1 MFRKTVIATLL
12 GVVCCASVALA
23 SSPSDY
29 IIPGRALMFDGTL
42 SGLRAA
48 YQVFDNGINDPSCSN
63 NRDLRFL
70 RAVTGTA
77 MLVIGEDGGSI
88 DSVLEL
94 ARQFGIELLGDYW
107 APYFDPCEVVYI
119 PLNQHGAYEIPPDAP
134 NANEIRNIL
143 DASMIPDIEAAI
155 ADLNSIS
162 DTPGDRFRI
171 FLDPNETRI
180 FFDSN
185 ALGLQTD
192 VEIDYGEVLIL
203 KGLLMGLKGQLEA
216 QSAHDL
222 YIDANDILAEK
233 VYGSSFNIND
243 DLLDPY
249 PDFLKVL
256 PTSNDPSTDGAALL
270 AQARQ
275 DLIDSID
282 YYLDAIY
289 YICNEDNPPGT
300 DPQEDEFIY
309 VDPNARFDLDIIN
322 GLFTDLRNSLE
333 YDTVITYPAQTTKT
347 YDIYDP
353 NAVLI
358 GELVLIYD
366 FCDIEGEDGNLT
378 FTGGNI
384 SPTVWEVDWH
394 ERDEDWIE
402 VDLENH
408 SGGQWWGGY
417 LRGTLSYDGNNITD
431 ATLDYWGP
439 DYGTLNGLSGE
450 LVSTVVV
457 DANVNLNP
465 IFSSSPTLSPRDLLP
480 QFDEWNGPLPGTM
493 GHGLGDDATL
503 GGILPDMNQYDWQ
516 LLLDLQPGGLFY
528 LDFVSPWHIIVDGDA
543 GDWTLNQ
550 PVFVDISGDTDEPS
564 DDVNGVDIAELYMA
578 YDWEN
583 VYGAITF
590 YDNIGAIFHY
600 YNLYMSYSP
609 DEDSA
614 LDTIRLYIEVSE
626 DGSAYGHL
634 YHINDEYGY
643 PSWDYVDN
651 FEVAVGLSAIEFKIP
666 FTSIPAYLPGRFI
679 SIESGGW
686 NSTSYK
692 HDGEDNDTHLRIAGI
707 GSISGTITYYYPTN
721 ALVCVQA
728 YTDPC
733 DPEGSLVAST
743 TIIASG
749 SDIRY
754 TLEGIG
760 IGWQGYI
767 RAFTP
772 LHGFNIFDLGA
783 PIVQTSIPVFFMY
796 AGLDGVDLVLSNPT
810 IIVVDDDAPGDPEPG
825 NPNISDPLED
835 GSTMHP
841 FDSIQEAI
849 NAVADGNNVVVLEGT
864 YTGTGNHDLDLLGKA
879 VGLYGLSGPQ
889 GCIIDCQQQGRG
901 FHFHSGETEDTL
913 VDGFTIRNGL
923 ADKGGGI
930 YFDNSSP
937 TIRNCIITDNS
948 PDAVYLQDSKP
959 IIGGT
964 VEVISDDITGN
975 GTLQL
980 STGSILSIAGSQV
993 DCNMTGLGT
1002 IEVPAGEELTIA
1014 NDAVVDLGDPCDPK
1028 IIPMHIGI
1036 DCKGRLRVKDN
1047 AKLYRADIR
1056 VAMASFEGNALIG
1069 YNTIRTFESTPY
1081 GQMVVKDAAVIVNN
1095 DFHANGDRYIDVNP
1109 LTFTDAD
1116 KIRDNHIY
1124 VTITKAVG
1132 SAENG
1137 IFELRGKDYFCGE
1150 PSCEPGNVEVE
1161 AVPAFDLST
1170 WTIDRLELQA
1180 DAQLTLAN
1188 RFGFQADY
1196 DGDAEVLYV
1205 RELILGPN
1213 SILDIGANRLYYES
1227 LDADSTA
1234 DIISTPL
1241 LGLSLDV
1248 IDFDDDD
1255 EFANRVGENNFEHAE
1270 DPSYDRVHVEKVSV
1284 EADPNGV
1291 MLIRN
1296 LEDIDPE
1303 SPTYGDVVY
1312 CRAKTLFAKCSEDAI
1327 IVQFKYL
1334 FETDD
1339 PEVELHV
1346 YASDVPELLDHDD
1359 PNRDEH
1365 YIEAGYLSPP
1375 PSGRPG
1381 AVDSNQFGL
1390 FEGAVSVGS
1399 LDLTGGT
1406 WIELELIEPDQS
1418 VKSAFLLNSHVL
1430 SEPPDSSHASA
1441 MIGGLA
1447 VEETHC
1453 GICMDLNHSNVADEV
1468 DFAIALA
1475 ACGVSSGV
1483 STGGIGSTTCI
1494 ERFFSSDGF
1503 IDLFDAA
1510 SIDWLLEDPAK
1521 RMNACNDSGDLS
1533 LVESMATTS
1542 GLVGLDGP
1550 VSELPLASL
1559 PSTVGDLLISG
1570 KSGISE
1576 QLVPDPRDRLYTF
1589 DRFGENF
1596 QYYEPASER
1605 CNFRLLCSRRPGG
1618 ELELYQINSSRGV
1631 SKLDDGSQEVVV
1643 APGQTGYDEE
1653 PRYHKSAIV
1662 YVGVQSVDPS
1672 LVGRPVLDAAFD
1684 SNGYAYVVPVE
1695 VAPDGEEPYW
1705 AAAKLKLLPSG
1716 NPRYQ
1721 VEMLY
1726 DNALSLIDEQYRN
1739 NPREIEVDG
1748 AGNVYVLNVHY
1759 LKSDILWK
1767 YDPNG
1772 TVLSNLPLYDSDSN
1786 SFVPDPIAM
1795 HISDRTETLYLATA
1809 QNNQADAGSTP
1820 VYGFSTKDLTLR
1832 RSIMVSNMQN
1842 VTGITEDPTTGTLW
1856 VVGFNAEMVSSL
1868 YPWEQEIMVEAVLAK
1883 ISLGSNTAQSVKT
1896 SDFLGSDDLEL
1907 PMSIVW
1913 AGPVDLGR
1921 VDMDGNDKVDL
1932 LDFALLAEW
1941 WGDSGCIHPTWCGG
1955 ADLNPPLS
1963 GPGRV
1968 DVSDLLILARNWLKT
1983 SAP

>member
-1 MFRKTVIATLL
+1 MFRKTVITALL
-12 GVVCCASVALA
+12 VVVCCASVASA

-48 YQVFDNGINDPSCSN
+48 YQTFDDGIKDPGCANCST
-63 NRDLRFL
+63 NRELRFL

-77 MLVIGEDGGSI
+77 TLVIGDDGGSI

-94 ARQFGIELLGDYW
+94 ARQFGIGIELMGDYW
-107 APYFDPCEVVYI
+107 APYFDPCDLVYI
-119 PLNQHGAYEIPPDAP
+119 PLNKHGAYEIPPDAP

-143 DASMIPDIEAAI
+143 DVSMIPDIEAAI

-192 VEIDYGEVLIL
+192 VEVDYGEVLIL
-203 KGLLMGLKGQLEA
+203 KGLLTGLKGQLEA

-222 YIDANDILAEK
+222 YIDANDTLAEK
-233 VYGSSFNIND
+233 VYGNSFNIND

-289 YICNEDNPPGT
+289 YICNEDNPPGA

-309 VDPNARFDLDIIN
+309 VDPNAQFDLDIIN

-347 YDIYDP
+347 YDIYDS

-384 SPTVWEVDWH
+384 SPTAWEVDWH

-417 LRGTLSYDGNNITD
+417 LEGTLSYDGNNITD

-493 GHGLGDDATL
+493 GHGLGDDPTL

-528 LDFVSPWHIIVDGDA
+528 LDFISPWQIIVDGDA
-543 GDWTLNQ
+543 GDWTPNQ
-550 PVFVDISGDTDEPS
+550 PVLADISGDTDEPS

-590 YDNIGAIFHY
+590 YDNIGAIFHC

-609 DEDSA
+609 DEDWA
-614 LDTIRLYIEVSE
+614 LDTIRLYIEVFE
-626 DGSAYGHL
+626 DGSAYGNL
-634 YHINDEYGY
+634 YHMNDEYGY
-643 PSWDYVDN
+643 LSWDYVDY
-651 FEVAVGLSAIEFKIP
+651 FEVAVGPSTIEFKIP

-686 NSTSYK
+686 NSTRYK

-707 GSISGTITYYYPTN
+707 GSISGTVTYYYPTN

-733 DPEGSLVAST
+733 DPEDSLVAST
-743 TIIASG
+743 TITASG
-749 SDIRY
+749 PDIPY

-767 RAFTP
+767 RTFTP

-810 IIVVDDDAPGDPEPG
+810 IIVVDDDAPGDPGPG

-889 GCIIDCQQQGRG
+889 RCIIDCQQQGRG

-930 YFDNSSP
+930 YFNNSSP

-964 VEVISDDITGN
+964 VEVISDDIAGN

-980 STGSILSIAGSQV
+980 STGSILSIAGSQA

-1002 IEVPAGEELTIA
+1002 
-1014 NDAVVDLGDPCDPK
+1014 
-1028 IIPMHIGI
+1028 
-1036 DCKGRLRVKDN
+1036 
-1047 AKLYRADIR
+1047 
-1056 VAMASFEGNALIG
+1056 
-1069 YNTIRTFESTPY
+1069 
-1081 GQMVVKDAAVIVNN
+1081 
-1095 DFHANGDRYIDVNP
+1095 
-1109 LTFTDAD
+1109 
-1116 KIRDNHIY
+1116 
-1124 VTITKAVG
+1124 
-1132 SAENG
+1132 
-1137 IFELRGKDYFCGE
+1137 
-1150 PSCEPGNVEVE
+1150 
-1161 AVPAFDLST
+1161 
-1170 WTIDRLELQA
+1170 
-1180 DAQLTLAN
+1180 
-1188 RFGFQADY
+1188 
-1196 DGDAEVLYV
+1196 
-1205 RELILGPN
+1205 
-1213 SILDIGANRLYYES
+1213 
-1227 LDADSTA
+1227 
-1234 DIISTPL
+1234 
-1241 LGLSLDV
+1241 
-1248 IDFDDDD
+1248 
-1255 EFANRVGENNFEHAE
+1255 
-1270 DPSYDRVHVEKVSV
+1270 
-1284 EADPNGV
+1284 
-1291 MLIRN
+1291 
-1296 LEDIDPE
+1296 
-1303 SPTYGDVVY
+1303 
-1312 CRAKTLFAKCSEDAI
+1312 
-1327 IVQFKYL
+1327 
-1334 FETDD
+1334 
-1339 PEVELHV
+1339 
-1346 YASDVPELLDHDD
+1346 
-1359 PNRDEH
+1359 
-1365 YIEAGYLSPP
+1365 
-1375 PSGRPG
+1375 
-1381 AVDSNQFGL
+1381 
-1390 FEGAVSVGS
+1390 
-1399 LDLTGGT
+1399 
-1406 WIELELIEPDQS
+1406 
-1418 VKSAFLLNSHVL
+1418 
-1430 SEPPDSSHASA
+1430 
-1441 MIGGLA
+1441 
-1447 VEETHC
+1447 
-1453 GICMDLNHSNVADEV
+1453 
-1468 DFAIALA
+1468 
-1475 ACGVSSGV
+1475 
-1483 STGGIGSTTCI
+1483 
-1494 ERFFSSDGF
+1494 
-1503 IDLFDAA
+1503 
-1510 SIDWLLEDPAK
+1510 
-1521 RMNACNDSGDLS
+1521 
-1533 LVESMATTS
+1533 
-1542 GLVGLDGP
+1542 
-1550 VSELPLASL
+1550 
-1559 PSTVGDLLISG
+1559 
-1570 KSGISE
+1570 
-1576 QLVPDPRDRLYTF
+1576 
-1589 DRFGENF
+1589 
-1596 QYYEPASER
+1596 
-1605 CNFRLLCSRRPGG
+1605 
-1618 ELELYQINSSRGV
+1618 
-1631 SKLDDGSQEVVV
+1631 
-1643 APGQTGYDEE
+1643 
-1653 PRYHKSAIV
+1653 
-1662 YVGVQSVDPS
+1662 
-1672 LVGRPVLDAAFD
+1672 
-1684 SNGYAYVVPVE
+1684 
-1695 VAPDGEEPYW
+1695 
-1705 AAAKLKLLPSG
+1705 
-1716 NPRYQ
+1716 
-1721 VEMLY
+1721 
-1726 DNALSLIDEQYRN
+1726 
-1739 NPREIEVDG
+1739 
-1748 AGNVYVLNVHY
+1748 
-1759 LKSDILWK
+1759 
-1767 YDPNG
+1767 
-1772 TVLSNLPLYDSDSN
+1772 
-1786 SFVPDPIAM
+1786 
-1795 HISDRTETLYLATA
+1795 
-1809 QNNQADAGSTP
+1809 
-1820 VYGFSTKDLTLR
+1820 
-1832 RSIMVSNMQN
+1832 
-1842 VTGITEDPTTGTLW
+1842 
-1856 VVGFNAEMVSSL
+1856 
-1868 YPWEQEIMVEAVLAK
+1868 
-1883 ISLGSNTAQSVKT
+1883 
-1896 SDFLGSDDLEL
+1896 
-1907 PMSIVW
+1907 
-1913 AGPVDLGR
+1913 
-1921 VDMDGNDKVDL
+1921 
-1932 LDFALLAEW
+1932 
-1941 WGDSGCIHPTWCGG
+1941 
-1955 ADLNPPLS
+1955 
-1963 GPGRV
+1963 
-1968 DVSDLLILARNWLKT
+1968 
-1983 SAP
+1983 